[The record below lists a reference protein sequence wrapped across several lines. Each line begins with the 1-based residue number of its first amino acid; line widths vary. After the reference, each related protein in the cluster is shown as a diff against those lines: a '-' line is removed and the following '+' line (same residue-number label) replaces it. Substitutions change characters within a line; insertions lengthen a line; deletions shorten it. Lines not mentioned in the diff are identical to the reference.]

1 VRSWLLATIAGAGL
15 LAGAGLVTAPV
26 HAAEN
31 YPSWSE
37 VEQARGNEQAKQA
50 EIRRITG
57 LLDTLAAA
65 AADAEALA
73 TARTAEYEQA
83 LDVLDTATGEADAL
97 QAEADS
103 AQAKADEAVEYVG
116 QLVAQMARTGS
127 SDLTMSMLIDGRNAD
142 DLLTKLG
149 TASKLADRTDDL
161 YTDATAAKNIA
172 KSLGGQAQVAQKELT
187 KLAAQAEEAL
197 TAATAAATAATAAVD
212 EQEANQD
219 RLQAQLAVLTDDR
232 MTIEQ
237 GYAIGEKKRQEIA
250 AAAAAAAAAEAAAR
264 AAATAAAASSSS
276 SPSSS
281 WLAPAGDGGSSDG
294 GWTMPIRSYG
304 SYQAYGNRLHPI
316 AKVWRLHAGAD
327 FGAPCGTPLYAAS
340 SGTVTFAGP
349 FGSYGNLVVIDH
361 GGGISTAYAHMFS
374 NGLLVRTGAPVA
386 AGQQVAAVGN
396 AGLSTGCHLHF
407 ELRRNGV
414 ATDPIAYMR
423 ANGMR

>member
-1 VRSWLLATIAGAGL
+1 M
-15 LAGAGLVTAPV
+15 VTAPV
-26 HAAEN
+26 QAAED

-37 VEQARGNEQAKQA
+37 VEQARGNEQAKQT

-57 LLDTLAAA
+57 LIDTLATA
-65 AADAEALA
+65 AADAEAIA
-73 TARTAEYEQA
+73 TQRSADYQQA
-83 LDVLDTATGEADAL
+83 LDVLDTATGEAEAL

-103 AQAKADEAVEYVG
+103 ARAKADEAVEHVG
-116 QLVAQMARTGS
+116 QLVAQMARAGG
-127 SDLTMSMLIDGRNAD
+127 SDLTTSMLIDGRNAD

-161 YTDATAAKNIA
+161 YADATAAKNIA
-172 KSLGGQAQVAQKELT
+172 RSLGAQARVAQKALT
-187 KLAAQAEEAL
+187 ELAAQAEQAL
-197 TAATAAATAATAAVD
+197 TEATEAAAAAAAAVE
-212 EQEANQD
+212 EQQVNED
-219 RLQAQLAVLTDDR
+219 RLRAQLAVLTDDR
-232 MTIEQ
+232 MTVEQ
-237 GYAIGEKKRQEIA
+237 GYAIGERKRQEIA
-250 AAAAAAAAAEAAAR
+250 AAAAAAAAAQAAAR
-264 AAATAAAASSSS
+264 AAAV
-276 SPSSS
+276 SPGS
-281 WLAPAGDGGSSDG
+281 LAPAPGGAASG
-294 GWTMPIRSYG
+294 NGWTMPIRSYG

-327 FGAPCGTPLYAAS
+327 FGAACGTPLYAAS

-349 FGSYGNLVVIDH
+349 SGSYGNLVVIDH
-361 GGGISTAYAHMFS
+361 GGGVSTAYAHMFS
-374 NGLLVRTGAPVA
+374 TGVLVRPGTPVV